1 VYLRAINYKCK
12 IADNLQ
18 YFKHYFKLVDFN
30 TKLRGRNTFFYATT
44 ANLSTATE
52 ENREI

>member
-1 VYLRAINYKCK
+1 VYLRAINYKRK

-18 YFKHYFKLVDFN
+18 YFKHYFKLIGSN
-30 TKLRGRNTFFYATT
+30 NKSRSYNTFFYFITT
-44 ANLSTATE
+44 NLPTAIE